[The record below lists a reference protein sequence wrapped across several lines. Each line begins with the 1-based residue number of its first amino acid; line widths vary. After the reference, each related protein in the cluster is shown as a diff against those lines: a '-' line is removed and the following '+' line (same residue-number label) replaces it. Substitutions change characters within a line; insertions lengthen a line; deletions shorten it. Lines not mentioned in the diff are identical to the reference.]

1 MNDTERLNWLEK
13 QDCYSLISDDGGR
26 WACVVDGIQN
36 VPVEKPFDIMTTFF
50 ISEKEWKSTIREA
63 IDSVEK

>member
-1 MNDTERLNWLEK
+1 MNDTERLNWLEE
-13 QDCYSLISDDGGR
+13 QDCYSLISDDDGR

-36 VPVEKPFDIMTTFF
+36 IPEEEPSDIVTSFF
-50 ISEKEWKSTIREA
+50 IEKEEWKDSIREA